1 MLLLFFLNYTLLS
14 GRSTQYSY
22 YCYFSVLCLLSGQE
36 YSFFTELCAD
46 LRAGV
51 LNIHIT
57 VIFTLLCAALSVG
70 VLNIHI
76 TAFCFTELW
85 AALRAGVLNIHI
97 TVNFTELCAAFR
109 AGVLNFHI
117 TVIFRVLC
125 LLSGQEYSIF
135 ISLLFLGYYACSQ
148 DRSTQY

>member
-1 MLLLFFLNYTLLS
+1 M
-14 GRSTQYSY
+14 STQYSY
-22 YCYFSVLCLLSGQE
+22 HCYF
-36 YSFFTELCAD
+36 Y
-46 LRAGV
+46 
-51 LNIHIT
+51 
-57 VIFTLLCAALSVG
+57 LLCAALRVG

-125 LLSGQEYSIF
+125 LLSGQEYSF
-135 ISLLFLGYYACSQ
+135 SYHCYF
-148 DRSTQY
+148 